1 VNKNFV
7 HWLLFCLLS
16 LIWGS
21 SFILMKI
28 GMNNHLSSYQVA
40 SLRIIAAGLVLLP
53 VAVRQARNIPGANLV
68 LVFLSGTIGSMVP
81 AYLFCIAEEVID
93 SSLAG
98 TLNCLT
104 PIFVIITGVMFFKV
118 QPPVQKLM
126 GILIAFAG
134 SLLLLLS
141 KEHLNE
147 DKHLLY
153 VSLVIFATFLYGF
166 NVNLVSKYLKEI
178 SSFHLAAVALT
189 LNAIPAAIVL
199 YFTGYFTI
207 SIGAPGFLI
216 ATGAAS
222 LLGVVG
228 TAVATIIF
236 YMLVKSAGGIFASM
250 VTYGIPVVAIFWGI
264 YYGEAFGG
272 NEAIALLV
280 ILLGVY
286 FANRKLGSP
295 KNSAKK
301 KPSGKEGVYK
311 SV

>member
-1 VNKNFV
+1 
-7 HWLLFCLLS
+7 
-16 LIWGS
+16 
-21 SFILMKI
+21 MKI
-28 GMNNHLSSYQVA
+28 GLNNHLSSYQVA
-40 SLRIIAAGLVLLP
+40 SLRIIAAGVVLLP
-53 VAVRQARNIPGANLV
+53 VAVRQVRNIPRAKLL
-68 LVFLSGTIGSMVP
+68 LVFLSGTIGSMIP

-104 PIFVIITGVMFFKV
+104 PIFVILTGVMFFKV
-118 QPPVQKLM
+118 QPPGQKLI
-126 GILIAFAG
+126 GILIAFGG

-147 DKHLLY
+147 GKHLLY

-199 YFTGYFTI
+199 ISTGYFSL
-207 SIGAPGFLI
+207 SIGTPGFLI
-216 ATGAAS
+216 ATGAAF

-228 TAVATIIF
+228 TAVATVIF

-250 VTYGIPVVAIFWGI
+250 VTYGIPVVAICWGI
-264 YYGEAFGG
+264 YYGEAFGRK
-272 NEAIALLV
+272 EVIALLV
-280 ILLGVY
+280 ILVGVY
-286 FANRKLGSP
+286 IANRNQSSP
-295 KNSAKK
+295 TDTAKK
-301 KPSGKEGVYK
+301 KPSGKEGLYN